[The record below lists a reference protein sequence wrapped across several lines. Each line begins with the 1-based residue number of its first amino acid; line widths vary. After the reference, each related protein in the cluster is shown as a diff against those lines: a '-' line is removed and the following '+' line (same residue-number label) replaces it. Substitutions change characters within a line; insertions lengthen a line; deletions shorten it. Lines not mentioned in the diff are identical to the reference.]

1 MLVYAELKGR
11 LCGEDYLRSVSPESE
26 SKLPDSA
33 QQGPDSIAAGSP
45 DLRQSGAP
53 EPQR

>member
-1 MLVYAELKGR
+1 MLYAELKGR
-11 LCGEDYLRSVSPESE
+11 LCNEDYLESVSPESG

-53 EPQR
+53 KPQR